1 MNALGYTI
9 LHADGCETLG
19 QFQDFP
25 TDATAI
31 CEAIKRLFA
40 MIGEDAQFERVSVWY
55 KGGYTDMFVNQ
66 TGRLKGLRRNEAA
79 TAICRASVLTPPE
92 TATTGRRFVVDR
104 GRHGAAFEKGREL
117 TAG

>member
-79 TAICRASVLTPPE
+79 TAICRASVLLRQKPRPPAE
-92 TATTGRRFVVDR
+92 GLSWIAGDTVLLSRRV
-104 GRHGAAFEKGREL
+104 GS
-117 TAG
+117 